1 MITSEQDLVDKYNQV
16 CKTHVKK
23 GSLLK
28 DLTDTELLIWIA
40 GRTHAF
46 GRDWG
51 SSVANATCHLK
62 DRTKAEKLFSI
73 KRTDTLGA
81 C

>member
-16 CKTHVKK
+16 CKAHQER

-28 DLTDTELLIWIA
+28 DLTDSELLIWIA
-40 GRTHAF
+40 GRTYAF
-46 GRDWG
+46 GRDWE
-51 SSVANATCHLK
+51 SSVSNAMYHLR
-62 DRTKAEKLFSI
+62 DRTRAEKMFSI
-73 KRTDTLGA
+73 KRIDTLGT